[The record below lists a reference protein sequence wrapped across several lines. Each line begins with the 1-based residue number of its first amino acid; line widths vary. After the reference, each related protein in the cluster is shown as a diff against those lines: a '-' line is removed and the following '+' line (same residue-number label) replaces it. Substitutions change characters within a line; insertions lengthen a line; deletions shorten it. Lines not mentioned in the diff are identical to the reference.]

1 PCLRLAEIAGILRP
15 CLANLR
21 QKLLKGR
28 RGINTLQWWM
38 LTDFARS
45 DERNSSGKM
54 TMPLWIQGY

>member
-1 PCLRLAEIAGILRP
+1 MAWLAGGLLKTERLGHVFGLAEIAGAYRP

-38 LTDFARS
+38 LTDFAS
-45 DERNSSGKM
+45 V
-54 TMPLWIQGY
+54 TI